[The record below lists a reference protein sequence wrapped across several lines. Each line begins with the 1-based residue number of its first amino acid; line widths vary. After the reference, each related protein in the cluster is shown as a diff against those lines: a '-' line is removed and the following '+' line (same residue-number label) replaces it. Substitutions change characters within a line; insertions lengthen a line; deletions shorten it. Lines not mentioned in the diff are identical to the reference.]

1 MSKKKKINWLKETKE
16 AGGVGLKIAG
26 KIFRAFLNILITIAL
41 IAVLTGIIVVC
52 AFSIYIKNYVDTDV
66 DVSQFRAVIATGST
80 TTSVY
85 RYDFTDR
92 ENRIGEPVLMEG
104 EKIVGGSDSTYVTYD
119 KIPENMINAVIA
131 IEDKR
136 FRTHQGV
143 DWKRTI
149 AAGANFFL
157 GFADSGYGGS
167 TITQQ
172 LIKNI
177 TQNDDYKIQ
186 RKVQEIFWALD
197 LEAKMDKTEI
207 LELYLNVVN
216 FGGRNYGVQAAAY
229 NYFSKDVSEL
239 TLIECAAIA
248 GITQN
253 PSYYNPIIFPEHNET
268 RRNDV
273 LYEMYDQ
280 GLITKREFEEAYQ
293 KELVLNIP
301 GGDDEEDK
309 GVNSWYVDMAIQDV
323 INDLV
328 EKKGYTRQVASLMV
342 YNGGL
347 NIYILEDPK
356 IQSILEKVY
365 LEDKNFPASTSGM
378 RAQSSAIIIDSR
390 TGDILGVVGSRDE
403 KTANR
408 IQNYATQTLRPPG
421 SAIKPLAV
429 YAPALE
435 EGLITWSTVIDDTPF
450 DFTSSPTGWP
460 KDAYAYRGLTPTNY
474 AVAHSLNTTAV
485 KVLDMLGLRK
495 SYDFCYNTLNMKC
508 IIDEKTL
515 ESGRRITDIDYAALA
530 LGQLNYGITVRE
542 ITAAY
547 SIFANNGIYN
557 DYNSYLKVTD
567 HDGNVVLENK
577 YNGKVAISEE
587 TASVMTLMMEDV
599 IETGTADTVK
609 FGKKTGIDVAGKTGT
624 AGDSYD
630 RWFVGY
636 TPYYICGLWY
646 GYDYPRTLKGDN
658 PCLSLFDTIMIEA
671 HQDVLAEVNT
681 GRKDLRKFDISD
693 NLVQC
698 TFCVDSG
705 KLLSE
710 ACSHDPRGNRSDT
723 GYFIKG
729 TEPTEYCDTHVLV
742 NYDAVTK
749 GIACDFCPQENLIQV
764 ALVRVDRNFPVQIYV
779 TDAQYSYVELPY
791 DVQPYQNQKYP
802 YYYNLSLVTDANG
815 KRRYY
820 GRTRN
825 KVYNHTC
832 TEHFDPVAWQE
843 QVNQKKEQGLLNTGG
858 IGFAISPVRFAT
870 EIFDPR
876 RSWRP

>member
-1 MSKKKKINWLKETKE
+1 MSKKKEINWLHETKT
-16 AGGVGLKIAG
+16 ASGVGVKVAF
-26 KIFRAFLNILITIAL
+26 KIFQVIVNVLITVLL
-41 IAVLTGIIVVC
+41 IAALTGIIVVC
-52 AFSIYIKNYVDTDV
+52 AFSIYIKNYVDTDI
-66 DVSQFRAVIATGST
+66 DVSQFKAAISSGST
-80 TTSVY
+80 TTSIY

-92 ENRIGEPVLMEG
+92 ENRIGTPVLMEE
-104 EKIVGGSDSTYVTYD
+104 EKIVGGTDSTYVTYD

-149 AAGANFFL
+149 AAGANFFI

-177 TQNDDYKIQ
+177 TGSDDYKIQ

-197 LEAKMDKTEI
+197 LETKMDKTEI
-207 LELYLNVVN
+207 IELYLNVVS
-216 FGGRNYGVQAAAY
+216 FGGRNLGVQAAAY

-253 PSYYNPIIFPEHNET
+253 PSYYNPITFPEHNAQ

-280 GLITKREFEEAYQ
+280 GLITKREFDEAYK

-301 GGDDEEDK
+301 GGDDKDTN
-309 GVNSWYVDMAIQDV
+309 GVNSWYVDMVIEDV

-328 EKKGYTRQVASLMV
+328 EKKGYTRKVASLMV

-347 NIYILEDPK
+347 NIYILEDPN

-365 LEDKNFPASTSGM
+365 LNDKNFPAATSGM
-378 RAQSSAIIIDSR
+378 RAQSSAIIIDSH
-390 TGDILGVVGSRDE
+390 TGDILGVVGSRDK

-408 IQNYATQTLRPPG
+408 IQNYATQTKRPPG
-421 SAIKPLAV
+421 SSIKPMAV
-429 YAPALE
+429 YAPAFE

-450 DFTSSPTGWP
+450 NFTSSATGWP
-460 KDAYAYRGLTPTNY
+460 KDAYAYRGLTPINY

-485 KVLDMLGLRK
+485 KVLDMVGLRK
-495 SYDFCYNTLNMKC
+495 SYEFCHNTLNMSC
-508 IIDEKTL
+508 IIDELTL

-530 LGQLNYGITVRE
+530 LGQLNYGINVRE

-557 DYNSYLKVTD
+557 EPHSYLKVTD
-567 HDGNVVLENK
+567 SEGNTVLENK
-577 YNGKVAISEE
+577 YKGTVAISEG

-599 IETGTADTVK
+599 IESGTADTIRFK
-609 FGKKTGIDVAGKTGT
+609 EKTGIDVAGKTGT
-624 AGDSYD
+624 AGDTYD
-630 RWFVGY
+630 RWFIGY

-646 GYDYPRTLKGDN
+646 GYDYPRTLKGSN
-658 PCLSLFDTIMIEA
+658 PCLSLFDTVMVEA
-671 HQDVLAEVNT
+671 HQQVLSDVNS
-681 GRKDLRKFDISD
+681 GRKALRKFDISD
-693 NLVQC
+693 NIVSC
-698 TFCVDSG
+698 TYCIDSG
-705 KLLSE
+705 KLVSE
-710 ACSHDPRGNRSDT
+710 ACSHDPRGDRTET
-723 GYFIKG
+723 GYFVKG

-749 GIACDFCPQENLIQV
+749 GVACDFCPEENLIQV
-764 ALVRVDRNFPVQIYV
+764 ALVKVNRDFPVQLYI

-791 DVQPYQNQKYP
+791 DVRPYSSKSYP
-802 YYYNLSLVTDANG
+802 YYYNLTLNRGDG
-815 KRRYY
+815 RRHYY

-825 KVYNHTC
+825 GVYNHAC
-832 TEHFDPVAWQE
+832 IEHFNLAAWKELVAE
-843 QVNQKKEQGLLNTGG
+843 RK
-858 IGFAISPVRFAT
+858 AH
-870 EIFDPR
+870 
-876 RSWRP
+876 